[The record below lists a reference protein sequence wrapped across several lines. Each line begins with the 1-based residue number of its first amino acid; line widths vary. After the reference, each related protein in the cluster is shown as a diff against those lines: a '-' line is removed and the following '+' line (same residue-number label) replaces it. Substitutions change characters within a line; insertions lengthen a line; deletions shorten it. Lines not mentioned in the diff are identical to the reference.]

1 MPHTIRVDE
10 RRLLVIVEAIGP
22 IDAGSLTPMVTEAR
36 STAAAHGFNIL
47 YDFRDARPGDI
58 KTGDVFWF
66 PRRIPALAKPEARR
80 VRIALLYPMDQRDF
94 ARFWETTFQNAG
106 LRARAFEKEAE
117 ADAWLAGEG
126 A

>member
-1 MPHTIRVDE
+1 MPYAIRVDE
-10 RRLLVIVEAIGP
+10 GRHVVIVEAVGM
-22 IDAGSLTPMVTEAR
+22 IDTATATPMVTEAR
-36 STAAAHGFNIL
+36 ATAAARAFNIL
-47 YDFRDARPGDI
+47 YDFRAAVPGDL

-80 VRIALLYPMDQRDF
+80 VRIALVYPEAQREF

-106 LRARAFEKEAE
+106 LRARAFEDEAAAYTWLEE
-117 ADAWLAGEG
+117 AG

>member
-10 RRLLVIVEAIGP
+10 GRNLVIVEATG
-22 IDAGSLTPMVTEAR
+22 AVAAAAAEPMVSEAR
-36 STAAAHGFNIL
+36 AAAGIHGFNIL
-47 YDFRDARPGDI
+47 YDFRAATPGDI

-80 VRIALLYPMDQRDF
+80 VRIALVYPPAHEEF
-94 ARFWETTFQNAG
+94 ARFWETTSQNAG
-106 LRARAFEKEAE
+106 LRSRAFASETEAV
-117 ADAWLAGEG
+117 AWLNEAG